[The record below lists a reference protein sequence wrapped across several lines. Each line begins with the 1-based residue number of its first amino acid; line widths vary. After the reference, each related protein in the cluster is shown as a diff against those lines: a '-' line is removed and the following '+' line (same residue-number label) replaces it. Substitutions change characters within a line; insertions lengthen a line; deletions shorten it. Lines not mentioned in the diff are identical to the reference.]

1 MKHAPDTK
9 NWFLEF
15 SAGSSHAFRYYFDLH
30 HQSLF
35 YLSFRIVRDQPGAED
50 IVADTFQKLW
60 ENRERI
66 RSENHIEGFLRMV
79 TRNRSLNYRKH
90 EDLKLASEN
99 ELRYLHEDLDGTD
112 LAAELIEAELI
123 KNIHKAVERLPRK
136 CKAVFKLIYFEQ
148 YSTRE
153 AAEKLGITE
162 RNVLNQKQ
170 RALQLLRGYL
180 GPGDLSLLFL
190 ILMAY
195 HFNN

>member
-1 MKHAPDTK
+1 MKHAPDK
-9 NWFLEF
+9 KDWFLEF
-15 SAGSSHAFRYYFDLH
+15 STGSSLAFRYYFDLY

-35 YLSFRIVRDQPGAED
+35 YLSFRIVRDQEGAED

-79 TRNRSLNYRKH
+79 TRNRSLNYRRH
-90 EDLKLASEN
+90 EDLRQASEN
-99 ELRYLHEDLDGTD
+99 ELKYLNTDLDTTD

-136 CKAVFKLIYFEQ
+136 CKAVFKLIYFEH

-153 AAEKLGITE
+153 TAEKLGITE

-170 RALQLLRGYL
+170 RALHLLRGYL
-180 GPGDLSLLFL
+180 GMDTLTLLI

-195 HFNN
+195 HLNN